1 MVDLG
6 AHVTVPHRPTGRS
19 LRMTLDSNFVD
30 VWAYPICCT
39 AGMQN
44 DTLSRDAFQE
54 EQNTTYH
61 FAARQD
67 LEDEKYGRIFF
78 RPQMALKGQQ
88 GTG

>member
-1 MVDLG
+1 
-6 AHVTVPHRPTGRS
+6 
-19 LRMTLDSNFVD
+19 MTLDSNFVD

-61 FAARQD
+61 FAAWHNLD
-67 LEDEKYGRIFF
+67 WEKMENW
-78 RPQMALKGQQ
+78 PLTAN
-88 GTG
+88 GTQKEETREHD

>member
-1 MVDLG
+1 MTQILTIYTSHKPCFFVIWLG
-6 AHVTVPHRPTGRS
+6 PVAHITHLGPVK

-61 FAARQD
+61 FAAWHNLD
-67 LEDEKYGRIFF
+67 C
-78 RPQMALKGQQ
+78 
-88 GTG
+88 